1 MVILT
6 VQITLVKKKKQ
17 NRINSVV
24 TIVVQTTL
32 FQVQNHKN
40 KVIFQ

>member
-1 MVILT
+1 
-6 VQITLVKKKKQ
+6 
-17 NRINSVV
+17 
-24 TIVVQTTL
+24 VVQTTL

>member
-1 MVILT
+1 VRT
-6 VQITLVKKKKQ
+6 NFVKYKNHTK
-17 NRINSVV
+17 RINSVV